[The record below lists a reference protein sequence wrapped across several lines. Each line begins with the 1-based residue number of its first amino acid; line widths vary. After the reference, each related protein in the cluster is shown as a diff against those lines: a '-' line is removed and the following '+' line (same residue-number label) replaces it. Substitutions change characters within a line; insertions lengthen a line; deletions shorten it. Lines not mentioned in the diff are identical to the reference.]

1 MRDTKQ
7 LARLFGEKTA
17 STISTARI
25 LVVGAGGI
33 GCELLK
39 NLSMSGFGH
48 IKAVDL
54 DTIDLSNLN
63 RQFLFQRVHI
73 KKPKAQVATQA
84 IQRFNPG
91 LDASFEQANIK
102 QPEFDVDWFS
112 QFDLVLNALDNL
124 DARRHVN
131 SMCLAAH
138 VPLVESGTA
147 GYLGQVTVISGG
159 TTECFE
165 CQPKPAE
172 RKTYPV
178 CTIRS
183 TPTAPIHCIV
193 WAKDYLFA
201 QIFGEKVPD
210 ELDAKGDEGE
220 DLEELRQLREE
231 SWALAKLTA
240 AMGSDEFA
248 KLVFQKVFDSDVAR
262 LLSMRDMWK
271 HRQPPRVLH
280 FDQLHSA
287 VDSVFD
293 PASIDDHAP
302 MSLEQSFAL
311 FKHSADKLAQRHE
324 LQKNSDADAFLAFDK
339 DDDDTLRFVAAAAN
353 LRSYAFG
360 IDPKSIFSIKA
371 MAGNIIPAIATT
383 NAIVAGMMVV
393 QGALVLGGRM
403 PECHTAYLSYS
414 SKRPRS
420 IVKDALAP
428 PNARC
433 AVCRRRY
440 LTLRVAEC
448 SKTTLGD
455 VVDCVGALA
464 GTDRDLNL
472 GDEISV
478 VEGSRILY
486 DYDYDD
492 NLSRSLK
499 DLGLVPGKMV
509 TLSRDDDSDTV
520 PVVLSFA
527 KPRQDAVDGG
537 DLLVIEGF
545 ELIPEFAP
553 LPATAMDQSGGGKVQ
568 DEGSASGNPGAA
580 TGATEVIEE
589 AGLSVGDDGAILLE
603 DDDDDDDDNDNDN
616 DNDNGAASTAG
627 VQRISDE
634 LAKRNI
640 DEVSASG
647 PPGAK
652 RRATGD
658 SEVGESVELAD

>member
-7 LARLFGEKTA
+7 LARLFGGETA
-17 STISTARI
+17 ETIGNARI

-39 NLSMSGFGH
+39 NLSMTGFGH

-63 RQFLFQRVHI
+63 RQFLFQRAHI

-84 IQRFNPG
+84 IRKFNPYV
-91 LDASFEQANIK
+91 DASFEQANIK
-102 QPEFDVDWFS
+102 QPEFGVDWFS
-112 QFDLVLNALDNL
+112 QFDLVFNALDNL

-159 TTECFE
+159 MTECFE
-165 CQPKPAE
+165 CQPKAAE

-201 QIFGEKVPD
+201 QLFGEKVPD
-210 ELDAKGDEGE
+210 EVDASGGDEGD
-220 DLEELRQLREE
+220 DLEELQQLREE
-231 SWALAKLTA
+231 SRALAKLTD
-240 AMGSDEFA
+240 AMDTDGFA
-248 KLVFQKVFDSDVAR
+248 KLVFQKVFNTDIAR
-262 LLSMRDMWK
+262 LLSMSDMWK
-271 HRQPPRVLH
+271 HRQPPRVLD
-280 FDQLHSA
+280 FDQLA
-287 VDSVFD
+287 TDAVFD
-293 PASIDDHAP
+293 PSLIDDQVP

-311 FKHSADKLAQRHE
+311 FSHSAAKLAQRHVA
-324 LQKNSDADAFLAFDK
+324 QAKNDADASLAFDK
-339 DDDDTLRFVAAAAN
+339 DDDDALRFVAAGAN

-360 IDPKSIFSIKA
+360 IDAKSIFAIKA

-393 QGALVLGGRM
+393 QGVLVLSGRIA
-403 PECHTAYLSYS
+403 ECHTAYLSYS
-414 SKRPRS
+414 SKRPRT
-420 IVKDALAP
+420 IVRDTLAP
-428 PNARC
+428 PNPRC

-440 LTLRVAEC
+440 LTMRVAEC
-448 SKTTLGD
+448 AKTTLAD
-455 VVDCVGALA
+455 VVDYIGTLA
-464 GTDRDLNL
+464 GTEHDLNL

-492 NLSRSLK
+492 NLSKSLK
-499 DLGLVPGKMV
+499 DLGLIPGKMV
-509 TLSRDDDSDTV
+509 TLSRDDDESDVV
-520 PVVLSFA
+520 PVILSIA
-527 KPRQDAVDGG
+527 NPQQDSVDGEAA
-537 DLLVIEGF
+537 LLIEGF

-553 LPATAMDQSGGGKVQ
+553 IPVKEEEEEKGDEDQGTANDIADVIDTGLFVADDGTITIE
-568 DEGSASGNPGAA
+568 DEADTGSA
-580 TGATEVIEE
+580 V
-589 AGLSVGDDGAILLE
+589 SVQG
-603 DDDDDDDDNDNDN
+603 
-616 DNDNGAASTAG
+616 
-627 VQRISDE
+627 ISDE
-634 LAKRNI
+634 LAKRKI
-640 DEVSASG
+640 GEVSVGS
-647 PPGAK
+647 PPDAK
-652 RRATGD
+652 
-658 SEVGESVELAD
+658 

>member
-1 MRDTKQ
+1 MRDSKQ
-7 LARLFGEKTA
+7 VARLFGEKTA
-17 STISTARI
+17 ETLRNSNV

-63 RQFLFQRVHI
+63 RQFLFQRAHI

-84 IQRFNPG
+84 IRRFNHG

-112 QFDLVLNALDNL
+112 QFDLVFNALDNL

-159 TTECFE
+159 KTECFE

-201 QIFGEKVPD
+201 QLFGEKVPD
-210 ELDAKGDEGE
+210 ELDAAANGEEGE
-220 DLEELRQLREE
+220 DMEELRLLREE
-231 SWALAKLTA
+231 SRALAKLTD
-240 AMGSDEFA
+240 AMGGPEFA
-248 KLVFQKVFDSDVAR
+248 GLIFTKVFDNDIAR
-262 LLSMRDMWK
+262 LLSMKDMWK
-271 HRQPPRVLH
+271 HRQPPRVLS
-280 FDQLHSA
+280 FDQLETTNDAAFGPS
-287 VDSVFD
+287 
-293 PASIDDHAP
+293 SIDDHAP
-302 MSLEQSFAL
+302 MSLEQAFAL
-311 FKHSADKLAQRHE
+311 FKHSVDMLAQR
-324 LQKNSDADAFLAFDK
+324 LVGARDKDAAAFLTFDK
-339 DDDDTLRFVAAAAN
+339 DDENTLRFVAAAAN

-360 IDPKSIFSIKA
+360 IDPKSIFTIKA
-371 MAGNIIPAIATT
+371 MAGNIIPAISTT

-393 QGALVLGGRM
+393 QGTLVLSGRLA
-403 PECHTAYLSYS
+403 ECHTAYLSYS

-420 IVKDALAP
+420 IVKDTLAL
-428 PNARC
+428 PNTRC

-440 LTLRVAEC
+440 LTLRVADC
-448 SKTTLGD
+448 TKTTLGD
-455 VVDCVGALA
+455 VVSYINSLD
-464 GTDRDLNL
+464 GTESDLNL
-472 GDEISV
+472 GEEMSI

-492 NLSRSLK
+492 NLSMSLEK
-499 DLGLVPGKMV
+499 LGLVPGRMV
-509 TLSRDDDSDTV
+509 TLSRDDETECDVV
-520 PVVLSFA
+520 PVVLSIA
-527 KPRQDAVDGG
+527 KARIEPKDPGNPVAS
-537 DLLVIEGF
+537 LSIEGF
-545 ELIPEFAP
+545 EQIPEFAP
-553 LPATAMDQSGGGKVQ
+553 VPASDSKEDGADNRGESNEGGDNDVENDATAETI
-568 DEGSASGNPGAA
+568 EGAVLPVA
-580 TGATEVIEE
+580 
-589 AGLSVGDDGAILLE
+589 DDGAFII
-603 DDDDDDDDNDNDN
+603 DDDSVD
-616 DNDNGAASTAG
+616 GIQS
-627 VQRISDE
+627 ISDE
-634 LAKRNI
+634 LSKRKI
-640 DEVSASG
+640 GEISSTGLPD
-647 PPGAK
+647 AK
-652 RRATGD
+652 RRATDD
-658 SEVGESVELAD
+658 SETGTTVEIID